1 MAESK
6 LILTIEDDP
15 IVRKNIVAYLADSGY
30 ELLEAADGHQ
40 GLELFRE
47 RQPDLVLCDL
57 RMPKID
63 GLDVLKE
70 ITRVAADTPVI
81 IVSGAGM
88 IDDAIQALKRGAW
101 DYLTKPIS
109 DMQVLEVA
117 VDRAMGKLRLI
128 EENRAYQHK
137 LERINRELSEAL
149 IQLQANQ
156 QAGRELQARLL
167 PVEHQV
173 FGDLVF
179 RHRLYPAM
187 QLSGDFVDYF
197 AIDKNRT
204 GFYMIDV
211 SGHDIGSAFVT
222 VIVKTLMS
230 QMRDALEEGDDT
242 ILAPDRTLQRLNDEL
257 LRQNLDKYITM
268 FYGIIDTAANRMNVS
283 NGGHYPQPL
292 LFGDSRTQ
300 VIDTKGRPVGLFED
314 TRFINCVIPLPR
326 DFLLLLISDGMFEL
340 IPDKSNKESYEH
352 LVSNVNSIDMSF
364 EELINVIGM
373 EDASRLTDDLAML
386 AISRRIRDV
395 Q

>member
-1 MAESK
+1 M
-6 LILTIEDDP
+6 ILTIEDDP
-15 IVRKNIVAYLADSGY
+15 IVRKNIVAYLEDSGY
-30 ELLEAADGHQ
+30 RVLEASDGQQ
-40 GLELFRE
+40 GLALFRE
-47 RQPDLVLCDL
+47 QQPDLVLCDL
-57 RMPKID
+57 RMPEMD
-63 GLDVLKE
+63 GLDVLQE
-70 ITRVAADTPVI
+70 ITRVSEDTPVI

-101 DYLTKPIS
+101 DYLTKPIA

-117 VDRAMGKLRLI
+117 VDRAMGKLQLI
-128 EENRAYQHK
+128 KENRAYQQK

-149 IQLQANQ
+149 AQLQANQ
-156 QAGRELQARLL
+156 QAGRVLQARLL

-187 QLSGDFVDYF
+187 MLSGDFVDYF
-197 AIDKNRT
+197 TIDKDRI

-230 QMRDALEEGDDT
+230 QMLDALEEGDDT

-257 LRQNLDKYITM
+257 LRQDLDKYITI
-268 FYGIIDTAANRMNVS
+268 FYGVIEAAADRMIIS

-292 LFGDSRTQ
+292 LVGDSRTQ
-300 VIDTKGRPVGLFED
+300 IIETKGRPVGLFDD
-314 TRFINCVIPLPR
+314 TRFINSEIMLPS
-326 DFLLLLISDGMFEL
+326 DFLLLLMSDGMFEL
-340 IPDKSNKESYEH
+340 MPDKSNKESYEH
-352 LVSNVNSIDMSF
+352 LVSNVNSTDMSF

-373 EDASRLTDDLAML
+373 EDASRLADDLAIL
-386 AISRRIRDV
+386 AISRRANNV
-395 Q
+395 H

>member
-1 MAESK
+1 
-6 LILTIEDDP
+6 
-15 IVRKNIVAYLADSGY
+15 
-30 ELLEAADGHQ
+30 
-40 GLELFRE
+40 
-47 RQPDLVLCDL
+47 
-57 RMPKID
+57 
-63 GLDVLKE
+63 
-70 ITRVAADTPVI
+70 
-81 IVSGAGM
+81 
-88 IDDAIQALKRGAW
+88 
-101 DYLTKPIS
+101 
-109 DMQVLEVA
+109 
-117 VDRAMGKLRLI
+117 
-128 EENRAYQHK
+128 
-137 LERINRELSEAL
+137 
-149 IQLQANQ
+149 
-156 QAGRELQARLL
+156 
-167 PVEHQV
+167 
-173 FGDLVF
+173 
-179 RHRLYPAM
+179 M

-300 VIDTKGRPVGLFED
+300 IIDTKGRPVGLFED

-326 DFLLLLISDGMFEL
+326 DFLLLLMSDGMFEL